1 MSEDSPFDEL
11 DSDAEK
17 RGESIDE
24 GTDPSDLI
32 EKKDAGPVDPEAPWD
47 EITLPEDEDE
57 EDDLL
62 SEVAEENP
70 TQEMEPE
77 IDAEGEEAVIP
88 KNRYC
93 QRCKHFS
100 APPEVSCGHPGTEIE
115 EMVDA
120 ERFQVRNCPIVR
132 ERHGSAE
139 ILDMD

>member
-11 DSDAEK
+11 ESDVDD
-17 RGESIDE
+17 RGGGVDE
-24 GTDPSDLI
+24 DVDPSELI
-32 EKKDAGPVDPEAPWD
+32 EKGDAGPVDPDAAWE
-47 EITLPEDEDE
+47 EIAGMDDE
-57 EDDLL
+57 E
-62 SEVAEENP
+62 EVEEELFEQYAEESP
-70 TQEMEPE
+70 TQEMAA
-77 IDAEGEEAVIP
+77 DVEGEEAVIP
-88 KNRYC
+88 KSRYC

-139 ILDMD
+139 VLDMD